1 MIAHRLQCAWSKF
14 HALRHALTNRHVDV
28 RLRMRFLDSVVT
40 PYALYSLS
48 TAPLKA
54 TDLERLAIAQRKMR
68 RLIAGY
74 TKRPDDSWADMYRR
88 LNSKIDRATRQLPV
102 RMWVGELQKS
112 KTRLFSGVTA
122 GACGDLLSRVRSWDP
137 ASVNDVKLAQQP
149 KRKRGRPPTTWN

>member
-1 MIAHRLQCAWSKF
+1 MYIMY
-14 HALRHALTNRHVDV
+14 TYIYIYDNDNRHIYIV
-28 RLRMRFLDSVVT
+28 
-40 PYALYSLS
+40 
-48 TAPLKA
+48 
-54 TDLERLAIAQRKMR
+54 
-68 RLIAGY
+68 GY

-88 LNSKIDRATRQLPV
+88 LNSKIDKATRQFPV